1 MEQREEEAKAVFV
14 RRHYEA
20 LGYRV
25 HSGLQFG
32 VDFVLYAD
40 SPEAV
45 HSDFCVHIV
54 GDGKFSFFFG
64 SSCEVSQSN
73 GITLLLTIST
83 TPRFTNPCRFLDELL
98 DWREIQTLTRSMP
111 DFHKTLILVNVK
123 GESIEELAMASEH
136 APFRHRPQQK
146 EVGGQVKKMKAVKE
160 TSSNGDHS
168 DSKKPRLGEKE
179 ES

>member
-1 MEQREEEAKAVFV
+1 MAQSEEEKAAFV
-14 RRHYEA
+14 RRHYES

-54 GDGKFSFFFG
+54 RDGTLWWSFC
-64 SSCEVSQSN
+64 SSCIVNHQRHHS
-73 GITLLLTIST
+73 ITH
-83 TPRFTNPCRFLDELL
+83 PARFTITTILDELL

-136 APFRHRPQQK
+136 APFRHRPKPK
-146 EVGGQVKKMKAVKE
+146 EVGGQVKKTKAATNDS
-160 TSSNGDHS
+160 TSNDS

-179 ES
+179 DS